1 MDGWID
7 GQRLV
12 ETGCVCRFR
21 RNATIIIS
29 RQTVV
34 VECFGFVLE

>member
-1 MDGWID
+1 MDGWMD

-21 RNATIIIS
+21 RNATTFMV
-29 RQTVV
+29 RETFV
-34 VECFGFVLE
+34 VECFRFVLE